1 MHNEDYYRSDG
12 KKGVPKFS
20 TNGYRLCA
28 IGGARE
34 GESDDD
40 DDDDE
45 EAPTECTE
53 VLSMLCFV
61 NANSRGRPPC
71 SHPTIPLS

>member
-1 MHNEDYYRSDG
+1 MRTTIAVME

-20 TNGYRLCA
+20 TNGYRLYA

-34 GESDDD
+34 GES
-40 DDDDE
+40 DDDE